1 MGLRIRV
8 SAFFGALAILLGAFG
23 AHIASHKLSESA
35 YEIYRTA
42 SQYHLIHAVFLFA
55 ALQWKCRNSTYY
67 LILAGTCLFSGSLYI
82 YSCMPVHFLV
92 FLTPIGGL
100 LMVAGWL
107 SLLAGPENAGQ
118 SR

>member
-1 MGLRIRV
+1 MNPRIRV
-8 SAFFGALAILLGAFG
+8 SAVFGALAILLGAFG
-23 AHIASHKLSESA
+23 AHVASHKLSEAA

-42 SQYHLIHAVFLFA
+42 SQYHLLHAVFLFA
-55 ALQWKCRNSTYY
+55 ALQWKCRRITYY

-82 YSCMPVHFLV
+82 YSCVPVHFLM
-92 FLTPIGGL
+92 FLTPVGGL

-107 SLLAGPENAGQ
+107 SLLAGPADADR